1 MNTIDSIGEFK
12 DLSLEQLPKELQT
25 TFYVENPQKIF
36 WLSMITGGF
45 YHLLWFYRH
54 WRHFKR
60 RSIEC
65 KKLNIENPIKYEKD
79 SEISPF
85 WSTFFCGYYIV
96 GTARRIR
103 DRLRYLGSSGF
114 STGPWWAFWLFSFN
128 NLPTWRYETTENISE
143 NIVVLVIELI
153 GIAIA
158 SWQVTRLQIKANQS
172 ILLSHES
179 ESISGKKLK
188 RWDLIFI
195 IFGLIFT
202 IFYILGSILPPI

>member
-1 MNTIDSIGEFK
+1 MNTTDSIGEFK

-103 DRLRYLGSSGF
+103 DRLNYLGSSEF
-114 STGPWWAFWLFSFN
+114 STGPWWAFWLFTFN
-128 NLPTWRYETTENISE
+128 NLPTWRYEPTENISE
-143 NIVVLVIELI
+143 NIVVLFVSLV

-172 ILLSHES
+172 IVLSHEM
-179 ESISGKKLK
+179 ESISRKKLK
-188 RWDLIFI
+188 RWDLIFLI
-195 IFGLIFT
+195 IGVICTPL
-202 IFYILGSILPPI
+202 YIIGSILPSV

>member
-1 MNTIDSIGEFK
+1 MNSDNSLDEFK
-12 DLSLEQLPKELQT
+12 ERSIEQLPKELQT
-25 TFYVENPQKIF
+25 TFYVDNPQKIF
-36 WLSMITGGF
+36 WLSILTGGF

-60 RSIEC
+60 RAIESQ
-65 KKLNIENPIKYEKD
+65 KLNIENPIKYDKD
-79 SEISPF
+79 SEIVPF

-128 NLPTWRYETTENISE
+128 NLPTWRYEPTENISE
-143 NIVVLVIELI
+143 NIVVLFVSLV

-172 ILLSHES
+172 ILLSHET
-179 ESISGKKLK
+179 ESISRKKLK
-188 RWDLIFI
+188 RWDLIFLI
-195 IFGLIFT
+195 LGLIFT
-202 IFYILGSILPPI
+202 TLYIFDSILPPI

>member
-1 MNTIDSIGEFK
+1 MNTTDSIVEFK
-12 DLSLEQLPKELQT
+12 DRSLEQLPKELQT

-85 WSTFFCGYYIV
+85 WSTFFCGYYII

-103 DRLRYLGSSGF
+103 DRLRNIGSNEF
-114 STGPWWAFWLFSFN
+114 NTGPWWAFLLFSFGS
-128 NLPTWRYETTENISE
+128 LPTWRYEATENISQ
-143 NIVVLVIELI
+143 NISVLVIDLI

-158 SWQVTRLQIKANQS
+158 SWQITRLQIKANQS
-172 ILLSHES
+172 IVLSHEM
-179 ESISGKKLK
+179 ESISRKKLK
-188 RWDLIFI
+188 RWDLIFLIVGVVCTPLVI
-195 IFGLIFT
+195 I
-202 IFYILGSILPPI
+202 GSILPPI

>member
-1 MNTIDSIGEFK
+1 MNSDNSIDEFK
-12 DLSLEQLPKELQT
+12 ERSLEQLPKELQT
-25 TFYVENPQKIF
+25 TFYVDNPQKIF

-45 YHLLWFYRH
+45 YPALWFYRH

-60 RSIEC
+60 RAIES

-103 DRLRYLGSSGF
+103 DRLRYLGSSEF
-114 STGPWWAFWLFSFN
+114 STGPWWAFWFFSLS
-128 NLPTWRYETTENISE
+128 NLPTWRYETTENISQ
-143 NIVVLVIELI
+143 NSLVLVIDLL
-153 GIAIA
+153 GILIA

-172 ILLSHES
+172 ILLSHER
-179 ESISGKKLK
+179 ESISRKKLK
-188 RWDLIFI
+188 RWDLIFLI
-195 IFGLIFT
+195 AGAIFT
-202 IFYILGSILPPI
+202 IIYIFGSIFPPI